1 MINKYRIW
9 DKVNNVMIY
18 PKPLDAKK
26 YTISL
31 SGDLGCINLSGFSW
45 SGIIPQSYYEL
56 MQFTGLTDVNG
67 KEIYEGDLFN
77 FDGGIAKVEW
87 CNDLACYLALFTD
100 GSDLMLFAITHR
112 CAVIGNIHEHKHLL
126 DGEES

>member
-1 MINKYRIW
+1 MREIKFRAW
-9 DKVNNVMIY
+9 DEKNNCFRSNDMTLSI
-18 PKPLDAKK
+18 LQDAAITGMEG
-26 YTISL
+26 YVV
-31 SGDLGCINLSGFSW
+31 
-45 SGIIPQSYYEL
+45 E
-56 MQFTGLTDVNG
+56 QFTGLTDKDG
-67 KEIYEGDLFN
+67 KEVYDGDLFN

-87 CNDLACYLALFTD
+87 CDDLSCYLAVFTD